1 MSCDYK
7 SDDPRLSIDPRLL
20 DEENGFFE
28 KMYEAYNR
36 EIQNYTDGLYIVE
49 INDGKSK
56 VFKMPEEDKA
66 LKDILVMFKSFVDRI
81 SERR

>member
-7 SDDPRLSIDPRLL
+7 SDDPRLCIDPRLL
-20 DEENGFFE
+20 EKREEEFL
-28 KMYEAYNR
+28 KR
-36 EIQNYTDGLYIVE
+36 IHDLEIRNISEGLYIVQ
-49 INDGKSK
+49 IKNGKSK